1 MTTNGGRQSV
11 DIYGNPVDLTP
22 TGRRIVGND
31 GKLRA
36 QMRRGD
42 FTMWGHARPHEDS
55 ASCAVPEAHDGC
67 PTSDTLRLSQEQEK
81 KT

>member
-1 MTTNGGRQSV
+1 MTTNDGRQNV
-11 DIYGNPVDLTP
+11 DTYGNPVDLTP
-22 TGRRIVGND
+22 TGRRILGND

-42 FTMWGHARPHEDS
+42 FTMWGHARPHEDC
-55 ASCAVPEAHDGC
+55 ASCAVPEAHDRC
-67 PTSDTLRLSQEQEK
+67 PTAHTLSQEQEK